1 MALLDGAKIV
11 FSAQTALEKPI
22 ATARKGREECDFA
35 RTLDWDN
42 VCYRS
47 KETTQ
52 PPQEL

>member
-11 FSAQTALEKPI
+11 FSAQTALEKLI

-42 VCYRS
+42 VCCKS
-47 KETTQ
+47 KEPTQ
-52 PPQEL
+52 PSEEL